1 MTIHAHQHQT
11 TKRWLLGRNR
21 REMFCATGFG
31 DRQSMRVDFDGYW
44 SGDKWVRGIRNAA
57 LFDSEDAAYQYLE
70 SNLAR
75 IEEATSRKTRC

>member
-21 REMFCATGFG
+21 RERFFSTGFG
-31 DRQSMRVDFDGYW
+31 ERQAMRVDFDGYW

-57 LFDSEDAAYQYLE
+57 LFDSEAAAYQDLE

-75 IEEATSRKTRC
+75 IEAATSRKTRC